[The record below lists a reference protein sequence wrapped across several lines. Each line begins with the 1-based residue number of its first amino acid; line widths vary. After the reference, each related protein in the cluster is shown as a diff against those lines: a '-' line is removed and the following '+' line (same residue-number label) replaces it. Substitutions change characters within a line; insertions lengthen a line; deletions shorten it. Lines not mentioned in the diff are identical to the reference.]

1 MTASDQPPIDEL
13 LAGFVLG
20 DLDEEEQQCLRSA
33 LAEDPSLQSQLEE
46 LRVTLNLLPLAIPA
60 GEAPPPRLRRA
71 LMEQEEGRLRH
82 PPKPRWSLRL
92 SGTQVGMAAM
102 ACAVL
107 VMGLQVVQLRGEV
120 ARQRNIDS
128 ANPEL
133 PGVIQASR
141 TMLLRGSEGQ
151 RGISGQVVVNA
162 GTGYNLLLIKGLPPA
177 PANHVY
183 RLWADVDGKSVGCV
197 RFVPNADGIVSMPI
211 PSEPSSH
218 AKALSIYLEP
228 LRPDEAKPDGPQVLT
243 SI

>member
-1 MTASDQPPIDEL
+1 MSPADQPALDEL
-13 LAGFVLG
+13 LAGYVLG
-20 DLDEEEQQCLRSA
+20 DLDEDEQQRLRAA
-33 LAEDPSLQSQLEE
+33 LVEDPSLQSQLDE

-71 LMEQEEGRLRH
+71 LMQQEEGRLRH
-82 PPKPRWSLRL
+82 PPKPQKSWRL

-107 VMGLQVVQLRGEV
+107 AMGLQVVQLRSEV
-120 ARQRNIDS
+120 AKQKSIGP

-133 PGVIQASR
+133 TGDIQASR

-162 GTGYNLLLIKGLPPA
+162 ATGYNLLLIRGLPPA
-177 PANHVY
+177 PTNHVY
-183 RLWADVDGKSVGCV
+183 RLWAEVDGKSVGCV

-218 AKALSIYLEP
+218 AKALSINLEP
-228 LRPDEAKPDGPQVLT
+228 LRPDDAKPDGPQVLT